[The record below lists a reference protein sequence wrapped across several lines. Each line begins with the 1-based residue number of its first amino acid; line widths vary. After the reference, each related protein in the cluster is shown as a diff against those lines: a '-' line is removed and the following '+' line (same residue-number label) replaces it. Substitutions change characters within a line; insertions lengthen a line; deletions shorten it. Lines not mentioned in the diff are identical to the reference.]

1 MNQALA
7 ALRHRYDHRF
17 PVESG
22 SRQVIG
28 YVGQDVPVELITA
41 SGAWPVRLAGRPG
54 QDTSAG
60 DKYLGRGLDEVT
72 RSILTRLLAGEYG
85 RLDGLLISRD
95 CEGSL
100 RLFYAL
106 RELSRVDPRP
116 GLPEVYLVDLLHLP
130 HRSTTRYNLV
140 RVAQLR
146 DRLGLWTGGEIT
158 GERIAAAIALH
169 DKNRSLLAEIRS
181 LRSRSRLSGR
191 DALAVYGAGT
201 VLPVEEHNTLLR
213 ELLEAELPPHEG
225 TRMFL
230 TGSSHDSPEVYDE
243 LEAGGALIVGEDH
256 DWGDLLTLRRVGAPT
271 ITALAERYQYNGPT
285 AQRSSIMDRAATT
298 AELAAACRADV
309 VVGYF
314 RQLDDAPPWDFPAQR
329 DALHVIGIKAVALEH
344 QAYGAVTEVRV

>member
-1 MNQALA
+1 VNQALA

-85 RLDGLLISRD
+85 RLDGLVISRD

-106 RELSRVDPRP
+106 RELSRVDPQP

-130 HRSTTRYNLV
+130 HRSTARYNLV

-158 GERIAAAIALH
+158 DERVADAIASH
-169 DKNRSLLAEIRS
+169 DENRALLAEIRL
-181 LRSRSRLSGR
+181 LRAQSRLSGR

-201 VLPVEEHNTLLR
+201 VLPVQEHTASLR
-213 ELLEAELPPHEG
+213 QLLEGDLPQREG
-225 TRMFL
+225 TRIFL
-230 TGSSHDSPEVYDE
+230 TGSSHDAPEVYDE
-243 LEAGGALIVGEDH
+243 LEGGGALIVGEDH
-256 DWGDLLTLRRVGAPT
+256 DWGDLLTLRQVGAPT
-271 ITALAERYQYNGPT
+271 ITALTERYQYNGPT
-285 AQRSSIMDRAATT
+285 AQRASIVDRAATT
-298 AELAAACRADV
+298 TELAAACRADLV
-309 VVGYF
+309 VAYF
-314 RQLDDAPPWDFPAQR
+314 RQLDEAPPWDFPAQR
-329 DALHVIGIKAVALEH
+329 DALHAVGIKAVALEH
-344 QAYGAVTEVRV
+344 QAYGAITEVLT